1 LYVCAGAARGQP
13 VVTVVVL
20 TSKGGLIAHGIPCA
34 ALHGSE
40 VLQVDDDDDDTAVA
54 AAVQQQ
60 QQQSQEDGGKLKH
73 FLSIPPKL
81 QSAAGYTSSGT
92 PGSLSLHTLLH
103 PITCVDLVMQITA
116 SQ

>member
-1 LYVCAGAARGQP
+1 
-13 VVTVVVL
+13 VL

-40 VLQVDDDDDDTAVA
+40 VLQVDSDDDTVA
-54 AAVQQQ
+54 AAAALAQQQ
-60 QQQSQEDGGKLKH
+60 QQQSQEDSGKLKH

-92 PGSLSLHTLLH
+92 LDSSLHTQFTSDHMCEL
-103 PITCVDLVMQITA
+103 CSA
-116 SQ
+116 

>member
-1 LYVCAGAARGQP
+1 LHVCAGAARGQP

-40 VLQVDDDDDDTAVA
+40 VLQVDSDDDDTVA
-54 AAVQQQ
+54 ALAQQQQQ
-60 QQQSQEDGGKLKH
+60 QQQSQEDSGKLKY

-92 PGSLSLHTLLH
+92 LYSVFAQTLISDH
-103 PITCVDLVMQITA
+103 M
-116 SQ
+116 